1 MFDRMQGQRQEQQ
14 QAKANRRRGGGRRD
28 DLKDSGYKMPQIV
41 IEQEAA
47 SLRRVG

>member
-1 MFDRMQGQRQEQQ
+1 MRLVWR
-14 QAKANRRRGGGRRD
+14 ALTPINVAAWSRVRRGGGRRD